1 MEKKITDP
9 AKSVLRVVF
18 ALYGLFV
25 FSVLFVGRRG
35 SQVQFESFELY
46 MRDCFNVIPFA
57 SIAEYFSYIMNGGY
71 VIRNWAIKNMLG
83 NLLLFYPMG
92 IFLPCLFPAMRKL
105 GSNIRISFFAIL
117 SVETVQMLLRIGSF
131 DVDDIILNMAGWIL
145 GSLTLRIPPI
155 RRALIQIHVLD
166 E

>member
-1 MEKKITDP
+1 MKRKNDTGTGV
-9 AKSVLRVVF
+9 ALRLLF
-18 ALYGLFV
+18 ALYCLFV
-25 FSVLFVGRRG
+25 FAVLFIGRRG
-35 SQVQFESFELY
+35 SQPQFGSFELY
-46 MRDCFNVIPFA
+46 MRDCFNVVPFA
-57 SIAEYFSYIMNGGY
+57 NIAEYFSYIMNGGY

-92 IFLPCLFPAMRKL
+92 IFLPCLFSVMRTL
-105 GSNIRISFFAIL
+105 RSNIRISFFAIL

-155 RRALIQIHVLD
+155 RRVLIQIHVL
-166 E
+166 EE